1 MVTKIRYASETLS
14 TLDQEQKAQYR
25 AKQEEYQSL
34 KEKVASISDP
44 SVLEETIAQYK
55 KQVKDLEAFGK
66 KQQEE
71 NAAKK
76 HAFLEELNTAIA
88 ALDDFLNNKR
98 IELDN
103 FDSKVENSKQEAV
116 TLSEADQALLRLS

>member
-1 MVTKIRYASETLS
+1 MVTKNRYASETLS
-14 TLDQEQKAQYR
+14 TLEQEQNTQYK

-55 KQVKDLEAFGK
+55 KQVKDLEALCK
-66 KQQEE
+66 KQQEV
-71 NAAKK
+71 NVAKK
-76 HAFLEELNTAIA
+76 HAFLEELNTAMI
-88 ALDDFLNNKR
+88 ALDEFLKNKR
-98 IELDN
+98 IQLDN

-116 TLSEADQALLRLS
+116 TLSEADQALLLLS

>member
-116 TLSEADQALLRLS
+116 TLSEADQALLLLS

>member
-1 MVTKIRYASETLS
+1 MVTKNRYASETLS
-14 TLDQEQKAQYR
+14 TLEQEQNTQYK

-55 KQVKDLEAFGK
+55 KQVKDLEALCK
-66 KQQEE
+66 KQQEV

-76 HAFLEELNTAIA
+76 HAFLEELNTAMI
-88 ALDDFLNNKR
+88 ALDEFLKNKR
-98 IELDN
+98 IQLDN

-116 TLSEADQALLRLS
+116 TLSEADQALLLLS